1 MRPSALLFDASD
13 GQSGPGGLGYRN
25 MQDQFSTATTS
36 RNQFEAPSSSG
47 YRPEDDSQATTLN
60 DFAGYACEQSKVVQ
74 DAHESDLDS
83 LLDGTGTVVGE
94 SLDVSLPGPS
104 QQCTQ
109 STSPPEWEDIPP
121 DVVIKR
127 LKAIPP
133 DVTSSLRI
141 RDFYKS
147 YPSWE
152 KMTQEQKLYGIKPC
166 HMTFKVIPF
175 VAMLVHWL

>member
-1 MRPSALLFDASD
+1 M
-13 GQSGPGGLGYRN
+13 
-25 MQDQFSTATTS
+25 
-36 RNQFEAPSSSG
+36 
-47 YRPEDDSQATTLN
+47 
-60 DFAGYACEQSKVVQ
+60 Q

-152 KMTQEQKLYGIKPC
+152 KMTQEQKNKAVAWYRTLPHDIQGKFLFGI
-166 HMTFKVIPF
+166 
-175 VAMLVHWL
+175 A